1 MRRWRT
7 KLGSEDDVLVD
18 RPGRGYGDDYSPW
31 LLDGDAAVGE
41 LVRARASAIT
51 EEGIVGVL

>member
-1 MRRWRT
+1 
-7 KLGSEDDVLVD
+7 VLVD

-31 LLDGDAAVGE
+31 LLAGEAPVGE
-41 LVRARASAIT
+41 FVRARAAAVR